1 MNIEE
6 LKEQLIL
13 KDKEISLLLN
23 YCKDLKNL
31 QNSDHNFNEM
41 IILLN
46 ELSSIL
52 KENAIY
58 QQYINDSVGHLYE
71 SEEVNMINNDYISE
85 LKLLIK
91 WFSDKNIEYEYELTN
106 KNNEYNDM
114 VINIEE
120 LLNDKNK
127 EIDELNDI
135 IHGKDIN
142 YSNLCTLVKK
152 NKDETNTIM
161 ENYEEEISQ
170 LHESIQNNYTMIYEL
185 NEIIKNKENELNLL
199 NDQLNNTQCNI
210 INYNKLF
217 KNNNKYIV
225 ELENV
230 KNELTNLNINKDLE
244 IYKLHNEILNNEQL
258 IADLQNEEDE
268 EFTNPLY
275 INETEEEIKLLKLK
289 IDKYENELKNKDY
302 KIVMQQVENNNLS
315 MQNNQ
320 KQQTIDELNIVN
332 SHYFEMIQNIKNFIT
347 ETQQS
352 NYFIFN
358 PTKIVESI
366 ILLFNDNICYDFS
379 YKNINMVNRC

>member
-6 LKEQLIL
+6 LKQQLIL

-23 YCKDLKNL
+23 YCRELKNL
-31 QNSDHNFNEM
+31 QNQDSNFNEM

-58 QQYINDSVGHLYE
+58 QKYI
-71 SEEVNMINNDYISE
+71 SEYDEVNMINSDYISD

-91 WFSDKNIEYEYELTN
+91 WFSDKNNQYEIELNN
-106 KNNEYNDM
+106 KNNEYDDM
-114 VINIEE
+114 IINIQQ
-120 LLNDKNK
+120 LLNDKNN
-127 EIDELNDI
+127 EIDELNNI
-135 IHGKDIN
+135 IHSKDVN
-142 YSNLCTLVKK
+142 YNNLCTLVKK
-152 NKDETNTIM
+152 NKDENNLLT
-161 ENYEEEISQ
+161 ENYEDEIFQ
-170 LHESIQNNYTMIYEL
+170 LHQSIQNNYNMI
-185 NEIIKNKENELNLL
+185 NELNKIIKSKDHELSL
-199 NDQLNNTQCNI
+199 SNDQLNNTECNI
-210 INYNKLF
+210 INYEKLL

-230 KNELTNLNINKDLE
+230 KTELTNLNINKELE

-258 IADLQNEEDE
+258 INDLQDEQDE

-275 INETEEEIKLLKLK
+275 IDETEEEIKLLKLK

-302 KIVMQQVENNNLS
+302 KIVMNQIEITNLS

-320 KQQTIDELNIVN
+320 KQQSIDELNIVN
-332 SHYFEMIQNIKNFIT
+332 SHYFEMIQNIKNFII
-347 ETQQS
+347 ETQKS

-358 PTKIVESI
+358 PTKIVESM

-379 YKNINMVNRC
+379 YKNTNMVNRC